1 MERKANKYGLTLVE
15 ILVAVVIMAI
25 LTAGLYSVSHYLE
38 TQAKIK
44 LTKSTIELLC
54 SALERYHDFYG
65 KFPDPNADI
74 EYPDPDK
81 CNGIERLYYKLT
93 LAPNAKKVLN
103 QISSSLIKDA
113 DIDEFPKVYPE
124 IVDAW
129 GRNFKYEYSKTNKDN
144 FPVIT
149 SAGNDGLYGTGDDI
163 CNFEPNV
170 PGK

>member
-1 MERKANKYGLTLVE
+1 MKRKANKYGLTLVE
-15 ILVAVVIMAI
+15 ILVAVVIMA
-25 LTAGLYSVSHYLE
+25 LLVAGLYSVSHYLE

-65 KFPDPNADI
+65 RFPDPNADI
-74 EYPDPDK
+74 EYPDS

-93 LAPNAKKVLN
+93 LAPDARKVLN
-103 QISSSLIKDA
+103 QINSSLIKNADA
-113 DIDEFPKVYPE
+113 DIDVFPKIYPE

-129 GRNFKYEYSKTNKDN
+129 SRNFKYEYSKTNKDN

-149 SAGNDGLYGTGDDI
+149 SAGPDGKFNDDDDI
-163 CNFEPNV
+163 SSR
-170 PGK
+170 